1 MDCVVAVLH
10 NETIENFQ
18 HFGSLIGSDSVCLGD
33 LESNMVFQ
41 CETVLF
47 ESITEQAQM
56 MAWTGRLLKIKSK
69 DGCHPLLFWFTNPT
83 ACL

>member
-1 MDCVVAVLH
+1 MIVAKYLK
-10 NETIENFQ
+10 IDLLQ
-18 HFGSLIGSDSVCLGD
+18 YDMRVCLGD